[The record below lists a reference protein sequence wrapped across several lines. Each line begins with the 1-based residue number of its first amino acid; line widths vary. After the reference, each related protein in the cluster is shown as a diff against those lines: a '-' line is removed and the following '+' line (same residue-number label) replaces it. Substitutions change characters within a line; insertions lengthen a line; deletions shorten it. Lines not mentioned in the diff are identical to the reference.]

1 MGVFEEVTG
10 FFEEGP
16 WVPLE
21 AGVVLEKVLVF
32 GVDVHGDGGIVGVNM
47 EELTDRAGSSEIL
60 ASSVMA
66 RR

>member
-1 MGVFEEVTG
+1 M
-10 FFEEGP
+10 
-16 WVPLE
+16 
-21 AGVVLEKVLVF
+21 VLEKVLVF